1 MNKVQGTLETLSSF
15 QLTPDMEALDAQ
27 SKILLH
33 SREVLAVILREVVE
47 EYRGYSRREVMDFI
61 EMDSLQEGQE
71 VSPDR
76 TRSRIQGGDAEFVQ
90 LNERSARFDVVF
102 RAYNPKLS
110 GKQKKRKRKK
120 AVPGADIQVSLHV
133 DVEPQKT
140 YRPGYPIEK
149 RGIYYLAR
157 SISAQLPLAS
167 RMTDYR
173 KLEKCYSIWICRDDI
188 PAEAQYGAS
197 FYEIVNTRNIGE
209 NPAEKET
216 YDLMT
221 LVVIRLGNPEYSGS
235 RGDEGDELF
244 RFLNLVMYP
253 HREDFMENLSE
264 YIDFSENEELW
275 KEVPQVEGL
284 GMAVYEDGV
293 EVGRKG
299 GRAEGI
305 EIGRAEGIAAF
316 IQAFLEEQMPREK
329 TIAKLQR
336 LFGLSREEAEASYDK
351 YSHPEGKQPL

>member
-76 TRSRIQGGDAEFVQ
+76 TRSRIQGGDAEFIQ

-216 YDLMT
+216 YDSLID
-221 LVVIRLGNPEYSGS
+221 LLAWLLEAYDLSPEDILRHYDCG
-235 RGDEGDELF
+235 GKKCPLYYVD
-244 RFLNLVMYP
+244 
-253 HREDFMENLSE
+253 HEDAWRILKQDVS
-264 YIDFSENEELW
+264 
-275 KEVPQVEGL
+275 
-284 GMAVYEDGV
+284 
-293 EVGRKG
+293 
-299 GRAEGI
+299 
-305 EIGRAEGIAAF
+305 
-316 IQAFLEEQMPREK
+316 
-329 TIAKLQR
+329 QR
-336 LFGLSREEAEASYDK
+336 LSR
-351 YSHPEGKQPL
+351 